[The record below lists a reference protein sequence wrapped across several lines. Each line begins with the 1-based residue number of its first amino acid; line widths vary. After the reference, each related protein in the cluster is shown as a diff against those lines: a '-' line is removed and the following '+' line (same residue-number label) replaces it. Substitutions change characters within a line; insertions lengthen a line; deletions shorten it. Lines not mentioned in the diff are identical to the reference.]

1 MTEVIYYSLND
12 FNTFTFNS
20 QYQLESYVLDNIRN
34 LNSKLGIKDQPQSVY
49 VSRELREDNHKGRRR
64 KEPPSN
70 ANSDEAWEQLRTFKS
85 TIVEKKTEGI
95 EKTINDIR
103 IALNKISKKNYDS
116 IKTTIIESIEN
127 IYKTDESIESINKVA
142 TYIFEIASTNKFFS
156 EIYAKLYKELVEKFE
171 VFQTILSNFISRYI
185 DGFKNIQYFDQ
196 TQDYDKF
203 CENNKINDARKSTS
217 VFIVSLV
224 KIGVLDESL
233 LLSTMNELL
242 EIVVEYIDT
251 ISKTTQVDEITE
263 NIFLIVTESYS
274 LVKNRGEWPT
284 ILECVKRISQMKTKE
299 QVSLSSRSLFKYMDI
314 IDFIDKINRANNV
327 GR

>member
-1 MTEVIYYSLND
+1 MTDVIHYSLND

-20 QYQLESYVLDNIRN
+20 QYQLESSVLDNIRI
-34 LNSKLGIKDQPQSVY
+34 LNSKLGIKEQAPTAY
-49 VSRELREDNHKGRRR
+49 ISRESRDDISRGRRR
-64 KEPPSN
+64 KEPTSQN
-70 ANSDEAWEQLRTFKS
+70 TDEAWEQLRSFKS
-85 TIVEKKTEGI
+85 TVVEKKTGGI
-95 EKTINDIR
+95 ETTINDIR
-103 IALNKISKKNYDS
+103 IALNKISKKNYD
-116 IKTTIIESIEN
+116 TISAAIIDSIEN
-127 IYKTDESIESINKVA
+127 IYKTDESIESIKRVA

-171 VFQTILSNFISRYI
+171 VFQTILSNFISTYI

-196 TQDYDKF
+196 THDYDKF

-263 NIFLIVTESYS
+263 NIFLIITESYCV
-274 LVKNRGEWPT
+274 VKNREEWPS
-284 ILECVKRISQMKTKE
+284 ILERIKTISQMKTKE
-299 QVSLSSRSLFKYMDI
+299 RVSLSSRSLFKYMDM
-314 IDFIDKINRANNV
+314 IDFIDKANKV